1 MIAGIVCLQEMFEH
15 DLFQY
20 NDTIYQVD
28 YRPIGEDVSLEQ
40 NAFQT
45 AEFKPN
51 GKTQLKSW
59 TLAQCFH

>member
-51 GKTQLKSW
+51 GKTQR
-59 TLAQCFH
+59 